1 VVGKGSGLDSVREA
15 LEQLGMTATDDEVA
29 AILAELKAAS
39 IARRAS

>member
-1 VVGKGSGLDSVREA
+1 
-15 LEQLGMTATDDEVA
+15 MTATDDEVA